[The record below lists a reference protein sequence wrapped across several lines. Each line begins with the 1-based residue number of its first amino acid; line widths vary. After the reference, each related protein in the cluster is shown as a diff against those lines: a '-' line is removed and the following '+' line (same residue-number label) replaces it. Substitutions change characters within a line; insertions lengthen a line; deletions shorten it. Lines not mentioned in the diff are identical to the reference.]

1 MTETKTCCAVKQNPQ
16 MLLLLGA
23 CPAMAV
29 TTGVLSGVTMGV
41 AVLVIMLLTGIV
53 VSLLKKLIAPVK
65 LPACVLIATG
75 FTALTQMVL
84 AAWLPDLYYANGE
97 LALYLS
103 VLAVSP
109 LIYRHADK
117 VASVSSLG
125 ATVKDSILSGLLFV
139 VVLAV
144 VSALREVLGTA
155 MICGKE
161 IAFMKDY
168 TISILAKPFG
178 GFVILAIVAA
188 VLGAIRPASCDCC
201 KEGE

>member
-23 CPAMAV
+23 CPALAV
-29 TTGVLSGVTMGV
+29 TTGVISGAVMGV
-41 AVLVIMLLTGIV
+41 AILVIMLLTGIV
-53 VSLLKKLIAPVK
+53 VSLTKKLIASVK

-75 FTALTQMVL
+75 FTALVQMVL

-97 LALYLS
+97 MALYLS
-103 VLAVSP
+103 VIAVSP
-109 LIYRHADK
+109 FVYRHADK
-117 VASVSSLG
+117 VASAASLG
-125 ATVKDSILSGLLFV
+125 ETVKDAILSGLLLLV
-139 VVLAV
+139 VMLV
-144 VSALREVLGTA
+144 VSALREVLGSA

-178 GFVILAIVAA
+178 GFVILGIAAA
-188 VLGAIRPASCDCC
+188 VVGAIRPAGCCC

>member
-23 CPAMAV
+23 CPALAV
-29 TTGVLSGVTMGV
+29 TTGVISGAVMGV
-41 AVLVIMLLTGIV
+41 AILVIMLLTGIV
-53 VSLLKKLIAPVK
+53 VSLLKKLIASVK
-65 LPACVLIATG
+65 LPACVLIAAG
-75 FTALTQMVL
+75 FTALVQMVL

-103 VLAVSP
+103 VIAVSP
-109 LIYRHADK
+109 FVYRHADK
-117 VASVSSLG
+117 VASAASLG
-125 ATVKDSILSGLLFV
+125 ETVKDAVLSGLLLLV
-139 VVLAV
+139 VMLV
-144 VSALREVLGTA
+144 VSALREVLGSA

-178 GFVILAIVAA
+178 GFVILGIVAA
-188 VLGAIRPASCDCC
+188 VVGAVCPASCCC